1 MLSHRTLIAAIA
13 ASVVATSCGQAP
25 ASLESDDQ
33 KASYAIGLD
42 MGNSLEPAADH
53 VDMAALLKGIED
65 ALAEA
70 DPAVEP
76 EELREVM
83 ARFNTTIREEQEAK
97 RLAEAETN
105 AAEGEAYLA
114 ENGGREGVVTT
125 ESGLQYEVL
134 REGEGVTPES
144 GQRAVLHYKGT
155 LPDGTEFDSSYGG
168 EPAEFG
174 VDQLIP
180 GFTEALKLMNVG
192 SHYRVVVPSDIA
204 YGPQGGQGAIGP
216 NQTLVFEIELLG
228 IQ

>member
-1 MLSHRTLIAAIA
+1 MLSHRMLLAAMA
-13 ASVVATSCGQAP
+13 ASLVAASCGQPP
-25 ASLESDDQ
+25 ASLDSDDQ

-65 ALAEA
+65 ALAGA

-76 EELREVM
+76 EVLREVM
-83 ARFNTTIREEQEAK
+83 GRFNTTIREEQAAK
-97 RLAEAETN
+97 SLAAAETN
-105 AAEGEAYLA
+105 AAEGEAFLA
-114 ENGGREGVVTT
+114 ENGAREGVVTT

-134 REGEGVTPES
+134 REGEGATPES
-144 GQRAVLHYKGT
+144 GQRAVLHYTGT

-168 EPAEFG
+168 EPAEFA

-204 YGPQGGQGAIGP
+204 YGTQGGQGAIGP